1 MTVAKKSA
9 SVTRRDFI
17 GWIWA
22 ATSVALVA
30 QAAAALYQFL
40 QPLVQA
46 SGFGSKVSA
55 GNVKEFPVGTV
66 NTVREMHGYV
76 SRLDP
81 KGALVMSWKCPHL
94 GCTVPWVEAEKQ
106 FHCPCHGSIYNEKGE
121 VLAGPAPRP
130 LDLYAAAVEHNELIV
145 DTSRV
150 IERTRYDNSQM
161 TPLPGA

>member
-1 MTVAKKSA
+1 VAKKSGG
-9 SVTRRDFI
+9 VTRRDFI
-17 GWIWA
+17 GWVWA

-46 SGFGSKVSA
+46 GGFGSKVSA
-55 GNVKEFPVGTV
+55 GNVKEFQVGTV
-66 NTVREMHGYV
+66 STVREMHGYV
-76 SRLDP
+76 SRLDQ

-94 GCTVPWVEAEKQ
+94 GCTVPWVEAENQ

-130 LDLYAAAVEHNELIV
+130 LDLYAAAVENNELIV

-150 IERTRYDNSQM
+150 IERSQFEGSQI
-161 TPLPGA
+161 TPFPQGS